1 MSITNKN
8 RIQGLILMLVGVSL
22 LIAYKIQG
30 DALVHEELVFGF
42 GIGCLSGG
50 VAAFLG
56 TFLFKKGKYNENYKI
71 QEKDERLHQI
81 WDKAGYS
88 AYNLSYLVVLF
99 MCILVSIFEMS
110 AISILIALLVIMP
123 VAHIGFTYYY
133 NKKI

>member
-1 MSITNKN
+1 MEK
-8 RIQGLILMLVGVSL
+8 ILLR
-22 LIAYKIQG
+22 
-30 DALVHEELVFGF
+30 
-42 GIGCLSGG
+42 IGCLSGG